1 MFWVLFKVFSNTWK
15 YIYNCFYTKIW
26 HKRIIKQNWSKK
38 FLLFKHCIHF
48 LYHEN
53 TFSQETN
60 TWSLSLPIGNHIFK
74 WKCMYIITK
83 LLMMF
88 RAMEPFEGLFI
99 FWVVCRNFYSSLALP
114 LHPICECLVSLTIS
128 NKIPKY
134 PLTQFSNSSSNYLTF
149 ED

>member
-1 MFWVLFKVFSNTWK
+1 MNIYIYI

-53 TFSQETN
+53 TSSQEMN

-74 WKCMYIITK
+74 WKCMYMITK

-99 FWVVCRNFYSSLALP
+99 FWVVCRNFYSSLALL
-114 LHPICECLVSLTIS
+114 LHPICECLVRLIIS
-128 NKIPKY
+128 DKIPKC
-134 PLTQFSNSSSNYLTF
+134 PLTRFSNSSLNYLTF
-149 ED
+149 KD